1 MGKRLVF
8 ALDMRRGGKHHSRRI
23 PNSTQRV
30 QHYAGSA
37 MGEMRCV
44 AIGVSDAEKLT
55 YLPGA
60 VNGARAFGGWA
71 KNVGIPTEILTD
83 EERPIGVDTVK
94 AAFQRS
100 FAGRPRISRFLV
112 YFAGHGLALPAGG
125 DLWLLSQWYS
135 NVCAISVS
143 RLRDRLAYFGIDQLT
158 ILSDACRS
166 LAPDRSSASLDD
178 LGVLDRGPF
187 DAKDPD
193 LDWMRASSPYQAA
206 YMVKGKSD
214 EEDRC
219 IFSGLLIEALAG
231 AHDAA
236 FDPPGGAQISNFS
249 LKKFLIREAPL
260 LAGRYHVPL
269 EPQIDTGLMPPDN
282 IYVNGRPAATPA
294 PKPWPSE
301 SEIGAMSADPGGAR
315 GRRGWSTFGL
325 NVAAEAFSVRPG
337 GPSSEI
343 GLTRGGASE
352 PQKNLMDVVE
362 RDKQNVAYA
371 VKQRVAEVDRILSQ
385 YKEQDRPT
393 HFETGSGLFVSGVE
407 IADVCLGRR
416 AVAAPAERL
425 DARRLH
431 SVNSPVLVAPAPL
444 LIAFENGNWG
454 GAAAIPDRIATFT
467 VQGEG
472 VVSVIYRT
480 LGGDTYDDLETER
493 AVAELRAG
501 VLSAE
506 AGYGL
511 ATRLRFMKAQDPV
524 RGVLAAYIYYALG
537 DVESVRRV
545 AFYLQ
550 KEGVPIPYDIAL
562 LGRFPARVGKDGAI
576 EVETAPTRKRA
587 PRSSEE
593 EPYDWTYA
601 STRAAW
607 ARVAG
612 AFPWLR
618 QGWSLLEDADPSD
631 LIVDGLSD
639 LRKEL
644 LPSPFTTL
652 NARGGAALK
661 RMIEEA

>member
-1 MGKRLVF
+1 
-8 ALDMRRGGKHHSRRI
+8 
-23 PNSTQRV
+23 
-30 QHYAGSA
+30 
-37 MGEMRCV
+37 MGEMRCI

-60 VNGARAFGGWA
+60 VNGARAFGAWA

-83 EERPIGVDTVK
+83 EKRPIGVDTVK

-100 FAGRPRISRFLV
+100 FAGRPKISRFLV

-143 RLRDRLAYFGIDQLT
+143 RLRGRLAYFGIDQLT
-158 ILSDACRS
+158 IISDACRS
-166 LAPDRSSASLDD
+166 PAPDRSSATLDD
-178 LGVLDRGPF
+178 IGVLDRGPV

-193 LDWMRASSPYQAA
+193 LDWMRASSPFQAA
-206 YMVKGKSD
+206 YMVKGPSD

-260 LAGRYHVPL
+260 LAGRYQVSL

-282 IYVNGRPAATPA
+282 IYVNGRPAAAPA
-294 PKPWPSE
+294 PKPWPSRGE
-301 SEIGAMSADPGGAR
+301 AGAMSADPGGAG

-325 NVAAEAFSVRPG
+325 PNAAAETFSTKHG
-337 GPSSEI
+337 GQSFDI

-352 PQKNLMDVVE
+352 QESLMDLFE
-362 RDKQNVAYA
+362 RDKQNVDYA
-371 VKQRVAEVDRILSQ
+371 AKQRMAEVARILSQ
-385 YKEQDRPT
+385 YGQESRPT
-393 HFETGSGLFVSGVE
+393 MFGTRSGLFVSGVE
-407 IADVCLGRR
+407 IAEVCLGRR
-416 AVAAPAERL
+416 AIAAPAERP

-431 SVNSPVLVAPAPL
+431 SVNSPVLAAPAPL

-467 VQGEG
+467 VQGEE
-472 VVSVIYRT
+472 VVSIIYRT
-480 LGGDTYDDLETER
+480 LGGDTNDDLQTER

-511 ATRLRFMKAQDPV
+511 ATRLRFGKAQDPV

-550 KEGVPIPYDIAL
+550 MDGVPIPYDIAL
-562 LGRFPARVGKDGAI
+562 LGRLRARVGGDGAI
-576 EVETAPTRKRA
+576 EVETPPTRERT
-587 PRSSEE
+587 PRSPEE
-593 EPYDWTYA
+593 ELHCWTYA
-601 STRAAW
+601 STGAAW
-607 ARVAG
+607 APVAG

-618 QGWSLLEDADPSD
+618 QGWSLLEDADPSK
-631 LIVDGLSD
+631 LVIDGLSD